1 MKKFAKSILNYFAT
15 YTETRFNFRKK
26 KDYKW
31 TDDSLTSD
39 LSVFPDFQKKILGSI
54 KNGKKF
60 NFEIKRGEYK
70 VGLDENT
77 FKQKLVNKL
86 ESDYNLEYLK
96 TCIKQSKDK
105 LLNLYGDKIIL
116 LGEKGNKIDD
126 EIGLIDLKEE
136 FQKQIFSEGSRKY
149 NLAFRNAAKEILYKL
164 QKQKIEQLKAELKFK
179 TKPLSTL
186 NPQSIEQEYLI
197 LYKKLHKK
205 KIM

>member
-26 KDYKW
+26 IDYKW

-96 TCIKQSKDK
+96 TCIKQSRDK
-105 LLNLYGDKIIL
+105 LLQL
-116 LGEKGNKIDD
+116 LGK
-126 EIGLIDLKEE
+126 LLLV
-136 FQKQIFSEGSRKY
+136 
-149 NLAFRNAAKEILYKL
+149 LA
-164 QKQKIEQLKAELKFK
+164 
-179 TKPLSTL
+179 PLSL
-186 NPQSIEQEYLI
+186 PKYGIN
-197 LYKKLHKK
+197 KRDKDR
-205 KIM
+205 